1 MSRGELLGIGA
12 VLSRSAKEIRTRES
26 IAQLVAMGGGAVSL
40 ATGPFVFHP
49 AGTPLSGLT
58 SIATVASV
66 LVAVLGG
73 ASFATE
79 YVRVAR
85 RTVRWRRRPVVWRVR
100 DAAALTI
107 AAASMAAM
115 AVLAAYTV
123 FQRMFQG
130 LLLGRIAA
138 TLMAAVTVAVACYFL
153 TIIAQDMSTS
163 GVTVLL
169 GAFLGAGVVAATLSA
184 DNPGWWQ
191 SNFSALGVSTET
203 SASAFN
209 FTVITAGVVLTT
221 LADYLADDLS
231 RWPGVTQPI
240 IRAVRILL
248 IVIGLALIGL
258 GMVPVN
264 TSRLFHDANAVTV
277 IVGFGGLI
285 LAAPFL
291 LRGLPRPFL
300 LSTAVL
306 GALIV
311 GIVVLWRFFG
321 VYNFTAVELLSV
333 LVIFAWLGL
342 FTRTVGSR
350 PPGGVEDVDPGPAV
364 RAVAGLDVKAS
375 QPRPEPA
382 ATHES
387 APAAVRQHSV
397 PRQLGQPSALLVAA
411 GIGMAAG
418 AVLVTLL
425 RRNG

>member
-1 MSRGELLGIGA
+1 VLGIGA
-12 VLSRSAKEIRTRES
+12 VLSRSAREIRTRES
-26 IAQLVAMGGGAVSL
+26 IAQLVAMGGGAIAMIV
-40 ATGPFVFHP
+40 GPFVFRQT
-49 AGTPLSGLT
+49 GTPLSGQVSVATVT
-58 SIATVASV
+58 SI

-73 ASFATE
+73 AAFSTA

-107 AAASMAAM
+107 AAAAM
-115 AVLAAYTV
+115 AVMAALAAFTV

-138 TLMAAVTVAVACYFL
+138 TLMAAAAVAAGCYLL
-153 TIIAQDMSTS
+153 TNIAQEMSSS
-163 GVTVLL
+163 GVAVLL
-169 GAFLGAGVVAATLSA
+169 GAFLGAGVVASTLSA

-221 LADYLADDLS
+221 LADYLAVDLQC
-231 RWPGVTQPI
+231 WPGVTRRI
-240 IRAVRILL
+240 VRTLRVPL
-248 IVIGLALIGL
+248 VVIGLALIGL
-258 GMVPVN
+258 GSIPVDQ
-264 TSRLFHDANAVTV
+264 SRLVHDIFAVSV

-285 LAAPFL
+285 LAAPIL

-311 GIVVLWRFFG
+311 GIVGLWKLFHL
-321 VYNFTAVELLSV
+321 YNFTAVELLSV
-333 LVIFAWLGL
+333 LIIFAWLAL
-342 FTRTVGSR
+342 FARTVGSG
-350 PPGGVEDVDPGPAV
+350 PPEEQETEPEPEPVRTPAV
-364 RAVAGLDVKAS
+364 LDVVVT
-375 QPRPEPA
+375 EPLPV
-382 ATHES
+382 S
-387 APAAVRQHSV
+387 VLPQPAAVEGR
-397 PRQLGQPSALLVAA
+397 QPSSLLVAA
-411 GIGMAAG
+411 GLGMAAG

-425 RRNG
+425 RRRD